1 MRWRIRRGATGRC
14 GRCAATTACRCPRP
28 ACCGCCARRGCC
40 WRRTT
45 SGNAVG
51 SRPGG
56 RLRSGSSRPART
68 RCGSWTSP
76 SSRPPP
82 AGRGGWPAAGTTGRS
97 TNWGGTSRRR
107 PTSTTPIAAVELA
120 LIEAE
125 QLAGTRLVD
134 LAPRDADGNVEPLIT
149 SVTDIQT
156 RWRSDDVR
164 SARCG
169 SSPVGGSARPRADA
183 DPARRVVPTPS
194 RCSRPPPRV
203 RRAATSRRRGERGE
217 HARPDHRSQPDHHGV
232 AGPQTPQEAGLVAH
246 RSSSRPAGAP
256 GRQVPPT
263 AVVVPSGWT
272 TRAARWPRPVSQRA
286 ASGPRA

>member
-1 MRWRIRRGATGRC
+1 VSAASVLRLLRAEGLLLEANYQRERRRLAARWKAAFGVEPTGPNQVWQLDL
-14 GRCAATTACRCPRP
+14 TEFET
-28 ACCGCCARRGCC
+28 
-40 WRRTT
+40 
-45 SGNAVG
+45 
-51 SRPGG
+51 
-56 RLRSGSSRPART
+56 
-68 RCGSWTSP
+68 
-76 SSRPPP
+76 
-82 AGRGGWPAAGTTGRS
+82 TTG
-97 TNWGGTSRRR
+97 GTWRLAGCRDYWSKYELGWHVS
-107 PTSTTPIAAVELA
+107 PTANQHDAIAAVELA

-125 QLAGTRLVD
+125 QLAVTRLVD

-246 RSSSRPAGAP
+246 RSSSSPAGAP
-256 GRQVPPT
+256 GRQFSPT